1 MKNETE
7 TIYLTED
14 DNESAVVEKIKNSP
28 AREIILVAFSE
39 ASPLLSVVNLKLLKK
54 FAAGLG
60 KELVISTNNEAI
72 KILAQ
77 NAEIK
82 IKILPDKTNTF
93 KNFFAKGT
101 GSGLKPVDSIIF
113 GGEKKFQPA
122 SPSLGGEEE
131 GLRERPG
138 QFRVSGANK
147 NIFWAFIAAAAL
159 VAGGALFF
167 LLPTAK
173 ITVSPRIEPINIGID
188 FILNKNISS
197 AEISSKQ
204 IPATVIT
211 GETEKSREFNATGSK
226 KVESRATGI
235 ITVYNEW
242 SSSSQSLVSGT
253 RFLSNSGKLFKT
265 NKTIAVPGFT
275 REDGKDIPG
284 SIEVPV
290 TAWGLGPD
298 YNIPADDFSLPGLS
312 GSPKYGKIYAKS
324 FAPTAGGASGLT
336 TVVASSD
343 LQKAKEFLESEI
355 KQEIS
360 AQLLEKKP
368 ADLVLLDK
376 TMSFID
382 EDFSASAK
390 IDQPA
395 NKFEASL
402 KMAGVAFL
410 FNPKDIQSIIDD
422 IIKNG
427 SNAAGEE
434 KSGLVILNPKIDYGD
449 VSVLGPDKIKIGLRY
464 QANSYKPIDEQDL
477 KSALSGK
484 TAEQINS
491 YLKNKSSELS
501 KIEVSF
507 WPLWVKRVPLID
519 KNISIILDIPN
530 NNK

>member
-14 DNESAVVEKIKNSP
+14 DGESAVVEKIKNSS

-60 KELVISTNNEAI
+60 KELVISTNDEAI

-82 IKILPDKTNTF
+82 IRTLPDKTNAL
-93 KNFFAKGT
+93 KKIFANGAS
-101 GSGLKPVDSIIF
+101 SGLKPVDSIIF
-113 GGEKKFQPA
+113 GEKKIFPEA
-122 SPSLGGEEE
+122 E
-131 GLRERPG
+131 GLYDKAG
-138 QFRVSGANK
+138 QFRISAANK
-147 NIFWAFIAAAAL
+147 NIFWVFIAAAAL

-167 LLPTAK
+167 LLPSAK
-173 ITVSPRIEPINIGID
+173 ITVSPRVAPLNISID

-204 IPATVIT
+204 VPATVIT

-226 KVESRATGI
+226 KIESRATGI

-242 SSSSQSLVSGT
+242 SSSPQALVSGT
-253 RFLSNSGKLFKT
+253 RFLSNSGKLFKI
-265 NKTIAVPGFT
+265 NKTISIPGFT

-284 SIEVPV
+284 STEVPV
-290 TAWGLGPD
+290 AAWELGPD

-376 TMSFID
+376 TISFIA

-395 NKFEASL
+395 NKFKASL

-410 FNPKDIQSIIDD
+410 FNPKDVQSIIDD

-427 SNAAGEE
+427 SNAAGEK
-434 KSGLVILNPKIDYGD
+434 KSSLVILNPKIDYGD

-464 QANSYKPIDEQDL
+464 QANSYKPVDEQDL

-491 YLKNKSSELS
+491 YLKSKSSELS

-519 KNISIILDIPN
+519 KNITIILDTSN
-530 NNK
+530 NNR

>member
-14 DNESAVVEKIKNSP
+14 DSESAVVEKIKNSP
-28 AREIILVAFSE
+28 AREIILAAFSE

-54 FAAGLG
+54 FAAGFG
-60 KELVISTNNEAI
+60 KELVISTNDEAI

-82 IKILPDKTNTF
+82 IKILPDKTNGF
-93 KNFFAKGT
+93 KKFFTKSAGH
-101 GSGLKPVDSIIF
+101 GLKPVDSIIF
-113 GGEKKFQPA
+113 YGEEKLP
-122 SPSLGGEEE
+122 EEE
-131 GLRERPG
+131 GLREKPG

-147 NIFWAFIAAAAL
+147 NIFWAFIVAAAL

-173 ITVSPRIEPINIGID
+173 ITVSPRIEPINISVD

-226 KVESRATGI
+226 KIESRATGI

-242 SSSSQSLVSGT
+242 SSSPQNLVSGT
-253 RFLSNSGKLFKT
+253 RFLSSSGKLFKT
-265 NKTIAVPGFT
+265 NKAIAVPGFT

-290 TAWGLGPD
+290 AAWGLGPD
-298 YNIPADDFSLPGLS
+298 YNIPADNFSLPGLS
-312 GSPKYGKIYAKS
+312 GSSKYEKIYAKS
-324 FAPTAGGASGLT
+324 FAPTTGGASGLT
-336 TVVASSD
+336 TVVENSD

-390 IDQPA
+390 VDQPA

-410 FNPKDIQSIIDD
+410 FNPKDVQSIISD

-427 SNAAGEE
+427 GNTAGEE
-434 KSGLVILNPKIDYGD
+434 KSLVILNPKIDYGD

-464 QANSYKPIDEQDL
+464 QANSYKSVDERDL

-491 YLKNKSSELS
+491 YLKSKSSELS
-501 KIEVSF
+501 KIEASF
-507 WPLWVKRVPLID
+507 WPFWVKRVPLID
-519 KNISIILDIPN
+519 KNISIMLDIPN

>member
-14 DNESAVVEKIKNSP
+14 DSESAVVEKIKNSP
-28 AREIILVAFSE
+28 AGEIILVAFSE
-39 ASPLLSVVNLKLLKK
+39 ASPLLSIVNLKLLKK

-82 IKILPDKTNTF
+82 IKILPDKTNAF
-93 KNFFAKGT
+93 KNFFATGT

-113 GGEKKFQPA
+113 GGKEKLQ
-122 SPSLGGEEE
+122 GEE
-131 GLRERPG
+131 GLHERPG

-147 NIFWAFIAAAAL
+147 NIFWAFIVAAAL

-173 ITVSPRIEPINIGID
+173 ITVSPRIEPINISID

-242 SSSSQSLVSGT
+242 SSSPQTLVSGT
-253 RFLSNSGKLFKT
+253 RFLNNSGKLFKI
-265 NKTIAVPGFT
+265 NKTISVPGFT

-284 SIEVPV
+284 SVEVLV
-290 TAWGLGPD
+290 AAWGMGPD
-298 YNIPADDFSLPGLS
+298 YNIPPDNFSLPGLS
-312 GSPKYGKIYAKS
+312 GSPKYEKIYAKS

-343 LQKAKEFLESEI
+343 LQKAKESLESEI

-395 NKFEASL
+395 NKFKASL

-410 FNPKDIQSIIDD
+410 FNPKDVQSIIDD

-427 SNAAGEE
+427 SNATGEE
-434 KSGLVILNPKIDYGD
+434 KSSLVILNPKIDYGD

-464 QANSYKPIDEQDL
+464 QANSYKPIDERDL